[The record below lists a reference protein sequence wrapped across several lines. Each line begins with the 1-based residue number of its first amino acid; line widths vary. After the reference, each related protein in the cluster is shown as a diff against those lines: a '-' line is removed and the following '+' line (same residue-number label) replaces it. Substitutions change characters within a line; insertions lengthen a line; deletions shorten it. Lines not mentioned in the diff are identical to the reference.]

1 MLDHRLLSTFDRI
14 WTTECLCL
22 ACKLSLSP
30 LETPNVIII
39 THHLSWPI
47 TLRVKRLYPRIP
59 RRAQPKRVRKTQH
72 PRSPRAK
79 QQRYVCRRH
88 WWLWWLH
95 PVHYPDLVEN
105 TELSLPEF
113 IITYFSTHLHSL
125 QKTLPAQYCN
135 SSWVSQVVACV
146 TQLNTPFHCSPI
158 FSLNSSLKFLRGDKK
173 RSEYSLSVE
182 KNGLNHL
189 NMLFEYIKWKCES
202 ESTESKAAIAE
213 DLRSEEEPLSCS
225 GLQPLL
231 SRL

>member
-1 MLDHRLLSTFDRI
+1 MAHHTQGEEIISQNSQESTAEESEED
-14 WTTECLCL
+14 TASQVSKSKAAEVCLQKALVALMAASC
-22 ACKLSLSP
+22 SLSWLGREHRTFP
-30 LETPNVIII
+30 AWVYNHIL
-39 THHLSWPI
+39 
-47 TLRVKRLYPRIP
+47 LYP
-59 RRAQPKRVRKTQH
+59 
-72 PRSPRAK
+72 SPF
-79 QQRYVCRRH
+79 
-88 WWLWWLH
+88 
-95 PVHYPDLVEN
+95 PP
-105 TELSLPEF
+105 
-113 IITYFSTHLHSL
+113 
-125 QKTLPAQYCN
+125 KTLPAQYCN

>member
-125 QKTLPAQYCN
+125 QKRFPHNIVIPLEYLKLWHVLHSWTLP
-135 SSWVSQVVACV
+135 SIVA
-146 TQLNTPFHCSPI
+146 PYFPWI
-158 FSLNSSLKFLRGDKK
+158 
-173 RSEYSLSVE
+173 
-182 KNGLNHL
+182 
-189 NMLFEYIKWKCES
+189 
-202 ESTESKAAIAE
+202 
-213 DLRSEEEPLSCS
+213 PLWNF
-225 GLQPLL
+225 
-231 SRL
+231 